1 MCICTTVDMQAH
13 NSCCAVQGIN
23 NPEDRYYIFWQLLL
37 YLPIT
42 SIILSCCY
50 SYIFQSH
57 LLYLSITSP
66 ISFNHISYIFQ
77 WLLILVT
84 IVRSDDICDTSD
96 TYDTCFLKLSSRGRA
111 GKIFQKSFPPAY
123 VREIL
128 RKPCHQCHP
137 SFLSKLLSY
146 SN

>member
-1 MCICTTVDMQAH
+1 MISSDRLIITKSYPKVSYLWVTFSFFTTQQLDSIRTTLDVHLH

-57 LLYLSITSP
+57 LLYLSMI
-66 ISFNHISYIFQ
+66 I
-77 WLLILVT
+77 
-84 IVRSDDICDTSD
+84 DT
-96 TYDTCFLKLSSRGRA
+96 
-111 GKIFQKSFPPAY
+111 
-123 VREIL
+123 
-128 RKPCHQCHP
+128 
-137 SFLSKLLSY
+137 
-146 SN
+146 